1 MGYERITVKPI
12 GGAIGAEVLG
22 VDLNEEL
29 DDQTY
34 QEIKQAW
41 LENLVLVF
49 RDQDITPDKQVAFGR
64 RWGDLHVHPFIPS
77 LEGYPEIIQ
86 LHAES
91 GEREELRLS
100 NQWHIDLSYT
110 NDPPL
115 AAILR
120 GVTIPDRGGDTM
132 WCNLYRAYETL
143 SDEMKAIVENLS
155 AYHDV
160 TKTYRRQELQ
170 REGGPERYG
179 QTFKNAPPVD
189 QPIVQVHPE
198 TGKKMLYVSELTT
211 THIKGL
217 HPNESD
223 AILNMLFEHINWKE
237 LQFRLYWEK
246 NTIAMWDNRCTVHY
260 AVRNYDQ
267 EREMHRVTVLGKTF
281 N

>member
-12 GGAIGAEVLG
+12 GGEIGAEIKG
-22 VDLNEEL
+22 VDLNNAL

-41 LENLVLVF
+41 LEHLVLVF
-49 RDQDITPDKQVAFGR
+49 RNQDITPDRQVEFGR

-77 LEGYPEIIQ
+77 LEGYPEIIK

-100 NQWHIDLSYT
+100 NQWHVDLSYT
-110 NDPPL
+110 YDPPL

-120 GVTIPDRGGDTM
+120 GVTIPERGGDTM

-143 SDEMKAIVENLS
+143 SDEMKKIVEGLT

-160 TKTYRRQELQ
+160 TKTYRREELQ
-170 REGGPERYG
+170 RDGGPERYG
-179 QTFKNAPPVD
+179 QTFKNAPPVE

-198 TGKKMLYVSELTT
+198 TGRKLLYLSELTT
-211 THIKGL
+211 THIKDL

-223 AILNMLFEHINWKE
+223 ALLNMLFEHINWKE

-260 AVRNYDQ
+260 AVRNYTE